1 MRVKRKY
8 SVGLKFGNRVDLFI
22 DKDFRIITSINNL
35 NENECMV
42 EIQNYDVVKSHL
54 EVLNRQ
60 QKLKGI
66 YYTDEQVF
74 GFDVQY
80 KSLISDNKML
90 IITRPQY
97 FFKVQR
103 RQQLRVDW
111 FTKVEYRAVDN
122 LDNYHLTRSGLFFKG
137 DELLKFEKHGFV
149 LNLSGKG
156 MEIRTLEPIQ
166 TPFLI
171 CRFKYRGEYYSYLA
185 IKRRSLEVDEFG
197 VKTYRTG
204 LEFINLSN
212 ELVDRTMK
220 IVFEKM
226 REIQRKRIG

>member
-8 SVGLKFGNRVDLFI
+8 LVGLKLGSRVDLFI
-22 DKDFRIITSINNL
+22 DKDFRIITSINNM

-42 EIQNYDVVKSHL
+42 EIQNYDVVKSRL
-54 EVLNRQ
+54 EMLSRQ
-60 QKLKGI
+60 QKLTGI

-74 GFDVQY
+74 GFEVNY
-80 KSLISDNKML
+80 KSLISSDKMI
-90 IITRPQY
+90 IITRPLS

-103 RQQLRVDW
+103 RQQIRVDW
-111 FTKVEYRAVDN
+111 FAKVEYRAVDN
-122 LDNYHLTRSGLFFKG
+122 LDNYHLTRSGLFFEG
-137 DELLKFEKHGFV
+137 DKLLKFEKQGFV

-185 IKRRSLEVDEFG
+185 IKRRTSEVDEFG
-197 VKTYRTG
+197 IKTYRIG
-204 LEFINLSN
+204 VEFINLSN
-212 ELVDRTMK
+212 ELVERTMK

-226 REIQRKRIG
+226 REIQRKRLG

>member
-8 SVGLKFGNRVDLFI
+8 IVGLKLGNRVDLFM
-22 DKDFRIITSINNL
+22 DKDFRIITSINSL

-54 EVLNRQ
+54 KKLNRQ

-66 YYTDEQVF
+66 YYTNEQVF
-74 GFDVQY
+74 GFDIKF
-80 KSLISDNKML
+80 KSIISDDKMI
-90 IITRPQY
+90 IITRPLS

-103 RQQLRVDW
+103 RQQIRVDW
-111 FTKVEYRAVDN
+111 FTKVEYREVDN
-122 LDNYHLTRSGLFFKG
+122 LDHYHLTRSGSFLKG
-137 DELLKFEKHGFV
+137 DELVKFEKHGFV

-171 CRFKYRGEYYSYLA
+171 CRFKYRGESYSYLG

-197 VKTYRTG
+197 VKTYRIG

-220 IVFEKM
+220 IIFERM